1 MKILATLPAKGR
13 DLRLDLFRGVANWGI
28 FLDHIPNNI
37 VNWVT
42 TRNYGFSD
50 AADLFIFIS
59 GYTVAFIFARMMLE
73 RGFIVGASRLLKRV
87 WQIYVAHVFLFVLY
101 LTEVAQRYGNSG
113 FADDFNIRGFLF
125 EGLILRFKPV
135 NMDVL
140 PLYIVLMGVFPPIL
154 WLMLRRPNMILAAS
168 AVLYV
173 MARYFGWNVSSW
185 CLVFQSVRVAISVHV
200 RGLVCAR
207 RIGAGDAVH
216 SIAYRVGAW
225 HRLSPVRPGDD
236 NGGPV

>member
-1 MKILATLPAKGR
+1 MEIHATLPVRGR

-59 GYTVAFIFARMMLE
+59 GYTVAFVFARMMLE
-73 RGFIVGASRLLKRV
+73 RGFIIGASRLLKRV

-101 LTEVAQRYGNSG
+101 LAEIGYLAQRYGNSG
-113 FADDFNIRGFLF
+113 FADEFNIRGFLANPAQFLF

-140 PLYIVLMGVFPPIL
+140 PLYIVLMGVFPPDDDE
-154 WLMLRRPNMILAAS
+154 PGAES
-168 AVLYV
+168 AT
-173 MARYFGWNVSSW
+173 
-185 CLVFQSVRVAISVHV
+185 
-200 RGLVCAR
+200 
-207 RIGAGDAVH
+207 
-216 SIAYRVGAW
+216 
-225 HRLSPVRPGDD
+225 
-236 NGGPV
+236 